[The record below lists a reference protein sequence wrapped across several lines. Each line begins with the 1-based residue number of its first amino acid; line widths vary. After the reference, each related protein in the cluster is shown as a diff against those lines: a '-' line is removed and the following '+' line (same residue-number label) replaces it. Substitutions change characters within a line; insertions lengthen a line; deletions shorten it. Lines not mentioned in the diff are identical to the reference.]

1 MKEGLTYME
10 VILALLFAFSFNK
23 RGIFNMRFGTFYF
36 NTKYF
41 TTIFG
46 IVNSGLGFYSYT
58 FFSGEVVANEKG
70 LK

>member
-10 VILALLFAFSFNK
+10 VIVALLFAFSFNK
-23 RGIFNMRFGTFYF
+23 RRIFNMRFGTFYF

>member
-36 NTKYF
+36 DTKYF

>member
-1 MKEGLTYME
+1 
-10 VILALLFAFSFNK
+10 
-23 RGIFNMRFGTFYF
+23 MRFGTFYF

-58 FFSGEVVANEKG
+58 FFFSGEVVANEKG

>member
-1 MKEGLTYME
+1 ME
-10 VILALLFAFSFNK
+10 VIVALLFAFSFNK

-46 IVNSGLGFYSYT
+46 IVNSGLGFYSYIF